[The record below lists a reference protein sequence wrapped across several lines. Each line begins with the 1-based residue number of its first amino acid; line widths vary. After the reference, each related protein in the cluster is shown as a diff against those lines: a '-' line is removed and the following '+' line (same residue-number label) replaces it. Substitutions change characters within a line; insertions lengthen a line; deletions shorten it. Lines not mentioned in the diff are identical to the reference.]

1 MSLYRPDAQT
11 DLEPVSDART
21 DNIENNNHV
30 KPNAFELVGVAA

>member
-11 DLEPVSDART
+11 DLEPDART